1 MAKIYRQPYT
11 SHKPLR
17 SVWYTIPFNADE
29 QDVEVV
35 TVYTGK
41 SVRTDSSFVR
51 VANFTQ
57 GNQDVSYLN

>member
-41 SVRTDSSFVR
+41 IRKNGFKFRKSGKLYSRKSR
-51 VANFTQ
+51 R
-57 GNQDVSYLN
+57 

>member
-1 MAKIYRQPYT
+1 MAKLHRQPST

-17 SVWYTIPFNADE
+17 SVWYSIPYNVDE

-41 SVRTDSSFVR
+41 VK
-51 VANFTQ
+51 ANGFKFRKS
-57 GNQDVSYLN
+57 GKLYSRKSRR

>member
-1 MAKIYRQPYT
+1 MAKIYRQPST

-17 SVWYTIPFNADE
+17 SVCSSIPYNVDE

-41 SVRTDSSFVR
+41 VK
-51 VANFTQ
+51 ANGFKFRKS
-57 GNQDVSYLN
+57 GKLYSRKSRR